1 MKMSGLQIGIVLYP
15 DAEELDWAGP
25 YEVFTMAAM
34 GQDISVVTI
43 AEAEGPVKCAKGLRV
58 LPDHTFASAPS
69 LDLVLVPGG
78 QGSRVEMDN
87 PVMIDWLRKAAEPC
101 SWVTSV
107 CTGAI
112 LLCRAGL
119 ASGCNLTTHW
129 AYVETLRELAPDV
142 TVHNDVR
149 YIRDGRVVTSA
160 GVSAGIDMSLWL
172 VGEIYGPEQARETQR
187 WMEYEPAPP
196 TW

>member
-1 MKMSGLQIGIVLYP
+1 MDEMQVGIVIYP

-34 GQDISVVTI
+34 GKDLSVVTI
-43 AEAEGPVKCAKGLRV
+43 AEKEGPVRCAKGLRV
-58 LPDHTFASAPS
+58 LPDHTFATAPP

-87 PVMIDWLRKAAEPC
+87 PVMIDWLKKASEPC
-101 SWVTSV
+101 RWVTSV
-107 CTGAI
+107 CTGSI

-119 ASGCNLTTHW
+119 ANDCNVTTHW
-129 AYVETLRELAPDV
+129 GYIEQLRELAPNV
-142 TVHNDVR
+142 TVQENVR
-149 YIRDGRVVTSA
+149 YVRDGRIVTSA

-172 VGEIYGPEQARETQR
+172 VGQILGAEHAKSTQR
-187 WMEYEPAPP
+187 MMEYYPAPP
-196 TW
+196 EW